1 MDRVFRYSHW
11 AGIRDYTSRFRVAV
25 SYVVIRQLELPGHC
39 DLPDL
44 QAGTPSPKVT
54 GPICRVPLTRLNPT
68 RLRLLS
74 EGHLCRFSVRTVSP
88 FSWAP
93 GICRITPSRF
103 LPLLTITVL
112 PGIIRLDGTMIPLN
126 IPRSVRAFRLRI
138 HSTGILTCF
147 PFDVLELRYTL
158 GPTNPRLTNI
168 AEET

>member
-1 MDRVFRYSHW
+1 MFRYSHW
-11 AGIRDYTSRFRVAV
+11 AGITDYTSRFRVAV
-25 SYVVIRQLELPGHC
+25 CYVVIRQSELPGHC

-68 RLRLLS
+68 RLRLFS
-74 EGHLCRFSVRTVSP
+74 EGHLCQFSVRTFISL
-88 FSWAP
+88 FMDS
-93 GICRITPSRF
+93 RNLSSFLITLS
-103 LPLLTITVL
+103 LASHHC
-112 PGIIRLDGTMIPLN
+112 GT
-126 IPRSVRAFRLRI
+126 PRDYTLKRGDDPAQHTPKCQGSEELQMNG
-138 HSTGILTCF
+138 TGILTCF

>member
-1 MDRVFRYSHW
+1 MYPVFRYSHW

-25 SYVVIRQLELPGHC
+25 SYVVIRQSELPGHC

-54 GPICRVPLTRLNPT
+54 GPICRVPLTRLIRHAFASSARGT
-68 RLRLLS
+68 CVGSRY
-74 EGHLCRFSVRTVSP
+74 GHVSP

-93 GICRITPSRF
+93 GICQVTPSRF

-112 PGIIRLDGTMIPLN
+112 PGIIRLDGTTIPPD

-138 HSTGILTCF
+138 HGTGILTCF

>member
-1 MDRVFRYSHW
+1 MNWVFRYSHW

-93 GICRITPSRF
+93 GICRIAPSRF
-103 LPLLTITVL
+103 PPLLTITVL
-112 PGIIRLDGTMIPLN
+112 HGIIRLDGMTVPLGIPQ
-126 IPRSVRAFRLRI
+126 SVRVLRLKTIRYRNI
-138 HSTGILTCF
+138 NLF
-147 PFDVLELRYTL
+147 PCRYVRVTTYLRTD
-158 GPTNPRLTNI
+158 
-168 AEET
+168 